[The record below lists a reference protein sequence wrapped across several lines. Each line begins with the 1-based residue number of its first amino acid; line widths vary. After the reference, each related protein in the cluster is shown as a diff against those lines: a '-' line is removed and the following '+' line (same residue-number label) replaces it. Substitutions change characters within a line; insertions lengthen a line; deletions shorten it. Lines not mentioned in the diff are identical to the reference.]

1 MIENNLLVK
10 FKKKLMQQELSR
22 ISIQGYIYDVDYF
35 SNWLKE
41 IYSPKKRKLDIKKIA
56 AADIKAYRQ
65 ELVKIKRQKA
75 SSVNRRLQS
84 LKRFFAWAKQSK
96 LIRIDPAQEIR
107 FVRRMPPTKPM
118 ALNKSEVHALL
129 RVAGQ
134 SPHGLAKRNY
144 ALLQLMLQAGLRIG
158 EVVQLQYRDIDLNAR
173 SGKVRIVEG
182 KGFKEREVPLNATAR
197 RALIEYLKTRGS
209 MKSTDPILL
218 SKQGGKRP
226 TIRALQLIVKGL
238 ARRAKITRINVTP
251 HTLRHTFA
259 TSYLQSNPS
268 GLIEL
273 ATLLG
278 HDSLNTTAIYTK
290 ASKEKLSQ
298 GVENIEVNIYDD

>member
-1 MIENNLLVK
+1 MIKNNLLAR
-10 FKKKLMQQELSR
+10 FKKKLIQQELSR
-22 ISIQGYIYDVDYF
+22 ISIQGYIYDIGHF

-41 IYSPKKRKLDIKKIA
+41 IYNSKKRKVDIKKIA

-75 SSVNRRLQS
+75 SSVNRRIQS

-96 LIRIDPAQEIR
+96 LIHINPAQEIR

-158 EVVQLQYRDIDLNAR
+158 EVVQLQYQDIDLNAR

-197 RALIEYLKTRGS
+197 RALLEYLKTRGS
-209 MKSTDPILL
+209 LKPADSILL
-218 SKQGGKRP
+218 SKQGKQP
-226 TIRALQLIVKGL
+226 TVRALQLIVKGL
-238 ARRAKITRINVTP
+238 ARRAKITRINLTP

-273 ATLLG
+273 AALLG

>member
-1 MIENNLLVK
+1 MTKDSLLIK
-10 FKKKLMQQELSR
+10 FKKKLTQQELSPNTVSGYAYD
-22 ISIQGYIYDVDYF
+22 ISHFYK
-35 SNWLKE
+35 WLTA
-41 IYSPKKRKLDIKKIA
+41 INKKRTIDIKKISPT
-56 AADIKAYRQ
+56 DLKAYRQ
-65 ELVKIKRQKA
+65 ELVSIKRQKA
-75 SSVNRRLQS
+75 SAVNRRIQS
-84 LKRFFAWAKQSK
+84 LKRFFAWAAQIK
-96 LIRIDPAQEIR
+96 LIRNNPAKETR

-158 EVVQLQYRDIDLNAR
+158 EVVQLQYRDIDLNER

-197 RALIEYLKTRGS
+197 RAILTYLKTR
-209 MKSTDPILL
+209 KDLKPIEYIFV
-218 SKQGGKRP
+218 SKQGERP
-226 TIRALQLIVKGL
+226 TVRALQLIVKTL
-238 ARRAKITRINVTP
+238 AHRANVTRIAVTP

-259 TSYLQSNPS
+259 TNYLQANPGS
-268 GLIEL
+268 LVEL
-273 ATLLG
+273 AALLG

-290 ASKEKLSQ
+290 ASKEKLTQ
-298 GVENIEVNIYDD
+298 GVENIEVNIYGD

>member
-1 MIENNLLVK
+1 MIKNNLLAR
-10 FKKKLMQQELSR
+10 FKKKLIQQELSR
-22 ISIQGYIYDVDYF
+22 VTIQGYIYDISHF

-41 IYSPKKRKLDIKKIA
+41 IYDYKKRKVDIKKIA

-75 SSVNRRLQS
+75 ASVNRRMQS
-84 LKRFFAWAKQSK
+84 LKRFFAWAKQLK
-96 LIRIDPAQEIR
+96 LTRINPAQEIR

-118 ALNKSEVHALL
+118 ALNKGEVHALL

-158 EVVQLQYRDIDLNAR
+158 EVVQLQYRDVDLNAR
-173 SGKVRIVEG
+173 SGKVRVVEG

-197 RALIEYLKTRGS
+197 RALTEYLKTRGS
-209 MKSTDPILL
+209 LKSTDPILL
-218 SKQGGKRP
+218 SKQGGRP

-238 ARRAKITRINVTP
+238 ARRAKITRISVTP

-259 TSYLQSNPS
+259 TSYLQANPS

-273 ATLLG
+273 AALLG